1 MHVGRVWRVCVG
13 DCGGCVGVCGGY
25 VKVDGVCYV

>member
-1 MHVGRVWRVCVG
+1 MHVGRVWSVCVG